1 MIGPGSPCGRA
12 KISHATAYS
21 GRIDRTRF
29 VSISMQSA
37 RLHAHAAGR
46 SLLDRNGGDAKLAE
60 GPGVGHEVS
69 GRTWNRE
76 FGGAGSDRKRQ
87 QQLVSKMELDGSRRC
102 VMLAQCA
109 DCLVGNSFGRPSQP
123 AIGGKAHL

>member
-12 KISHATAYS
+12 KISHATACS

-46 SLLDRNGGDAKLAE
+46 SLLDRNGGDAKLAD

-76 FGGAGSDRKRQ
+76 FGGPAATES
-87 QQLVSKMELDGSRRC
+87 
-102 VMLAQCA
+102 
-109 DCLVGNSFGRPSQP
+109 GNSSWSARWSST
-123 AIGGKAHL
+123 AATDA